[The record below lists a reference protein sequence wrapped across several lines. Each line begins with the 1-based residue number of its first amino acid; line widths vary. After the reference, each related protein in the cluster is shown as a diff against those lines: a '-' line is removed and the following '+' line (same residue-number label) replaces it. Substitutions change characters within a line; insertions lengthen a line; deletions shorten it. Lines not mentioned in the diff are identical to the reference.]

1 MSRVVDSEQANR
13 IAAAAANPSSLI
25 HRYVDPA
32 TSLTEVLC
40 GLITT
45 LTFTLGAGIII
56 QDEGREGTRQ
66 LLIAV
71 LGCNIAWGIIDGFL
85 VFAATVFNR
94 GRLRRLGQSVRR
106 ATDER
111 IGIALVASEL
121 DEVLER
127 VTSPAEREELY
138 TRVVANLRA
147 SAPQPNPVL
156 KSDVLGA
163 ITSFWLVVLATAP
176 AALPFLLFDNLF
188 VALRV
193 SNAILLALLFATGFF
208 WARLTT
214 DNPWRM
220 GFWMLLAGFVMVIVA
235 IPLGG

>member
-1 MSRVVDSEQANR
+1 M
-13 IAAAAANPSSLI
+13 
-25 HRYVDPA
+25 
-32 TSLTEVLC
+32 
-40 GLITT
+40 
-45 LTFTLGAGIII
+45 
-56 QDEGREGTRQ
+56 
-66 LLIAV
+66 
-71 LGCNIAWGIIDGFL
+71 
-85 VFAATVFNR
+85 
-94 GRLRRLGQSVRR
+94 
-106 ATDER
+106 
-111 IGIALVASEL
+111 
-121 DEVLER
+121 
-127 VTSPAEREELY
+127 
-138 TRVVANLRA
+138 ANLRA

-220 GFWMLLAGFVMVIVA
+220 GFGMLLAGFVMVIVA